1 MSVSNSRQLSEINLA
16 DIDSFADGPPHWAF
30 RLLRKEAPVSWQ
42 EVPDFLGH
50 WAIVKHADVVR
61 VSKDPQT
68 FTSEKGILV
77 ESDHKNPPPDQELAV
92 VKDMIETDPPRHNR
106 IRALVNREFTPKQIA
121 ALEPEIRFHVDE
133 LLDAVDTS
141 GDFVEDVAS
150 QLPMRV
156 ICQLMGVPVEDRAHL
171 IDLFNWS
178 FGSDDPE
185 FQVEGLSAIENRIKF
200 YEEMIAYLEAHL
212 TRQRE
217 RLDSGDVGSML
228 ASAEIDGD
236 RLSDEEILAFYHL
249 LLAAGSETT
258 RTGAA
263 GGVKAFF
270 DYPDQWARLQA
281 DRSLIDTAVDEILR
295 WTSPI
300 MGFSRVANV
309 DTVVGGQPIA
319 AGDKLHLWYASA
331 NRDEEVFEQ
340 SESFDVGRSPNNHL
354 AFGVGTHFCLGSS
367 LARLELRLLFEGLL
381 DRFPGLEPAG
391 EAEHLRNL
399 LTPALKRLPVTYVP
413 NGG

>member
-1 MSVSNSRQLSEINLA
+1 MSVSDARESSRVNLA
-16 DIDSFADGPPHWAF
+16 DIDSFAAGPPYRAF
-30 RLLRKEAPVSWQ
+30 RLLRQEAPVSWQ
-42 EVPDFLGH
+42 EVPEYLGH
-50 WAIVKHADVVR
+50 WAVVKHADVVS
-61 VSKDPQT
+61 VSKAPQT

-121 ALEPEIRFHVDE
+121 RLEPEIRAYVDE
-133 LLDAVDTS
+133 LLDGVDAD
-141 GDFVEDVAS
+141 GDFVSDVAS

-156 ICQLMGVPVEDRAHL
+156 ICNLMGVPVEDRAHL

-185 FQVEGLSAIENRIKF
+185 FQVEGLSGAENRIKF

-212 TRQRE
+212 ARQRE
-217 RLDSGDVGSML
+217 RLDAGDIGSML
-228 ASAEIDGD
+228 ASAELDGD
-236 RLSDEEILAFYHL
+236 RLSDDEILAFYHL

-258 RTGAA
+258 RTAAA
-263 GGVKAFF
+263 GGLKAFF
-270 DYPDQWARLQA
+270 DYPGEWERLKA
-281 DRSLIDTAVDEILR
+281 DRSLMNTAVEEILR

-300 MGFSRVANV
+300 MGFARVANV

-319 AGDKLHLWYASA
+319 AGDKVHLWYISA
-331 NRDEEVFEQ
+331 NRDEDVFER
-340 SESFDVGRSPNNHL
+340 SESFDVGRTPNNHL

-381 DRFPGLEPAG
+381 DRFPDLESAG
-391 EAEHLRNL
+391 EAEYLRNL
-399 LTPALKRLPVTYVP
+399 LTPGLKRLPVTYTTS
-413 NGG
+413 GT